1 MGDKPPAAAATGG
14 QAPAR
19 PADTVSVSST
29 SASAATSGRQPGSK
43 VLMDDLRFSEA
54 FAQFLVDTNVI
65 APEDALQ
72 ALDEQRRRTPP
83 IGRLALKQGML
94 NMKQVFAILA
104 EQPET
109 GLRFG
114 EQAIF
119 MGYLE
124 RETMELLLEE
134 QRRVRPGLGE
144 ILTEMGVVKKGVL
157 QKSRREFVRGVETV
171 LI

>member
-1 MGDKPPAAAATGG
+1 
-14 QAPAR
+14 
-19 PADTVSVSST
+19 
-29 SASAATSGRQPGSK
+29 
-43 VLMDDLRFSEA
+43 MDDLRFSEA
-54 FAQFLVDTNVI
+54 FAQYLVDNNVI
-65 APEDALQ
+65 AAEDALQ

-83 IGRLALKQGML
+83 IGRLALKKGL
-94 NMKQVFAILA
+94 LSMKQVFAILA

-124 RETMELLLEE
+124 RPDMEALLEE

-144 ILTEMGVVKKGVL
+144 ILGEMGVVKKGAL
-157 QKSRREFVRGVETV
+157 QKCRREFVRGYEAALV
-171 LI
+171 

>member
-1 MGDKPPAAAATGG
+1 
-14 QAPAR
+14 
-19 PADTVSVSST
+19 
-29 SASAATSGRQPGSK
+29 
-43 VLMDDLRFSEA
+43 MDDLRFSEA
-54 FAQFLVDTNVI
+54 FAQYLVDNNVI
-65 APEDALQ
+65 AAEDALQ

-83 IGRLALKQGML
+83 IGRLALKKGLL

-124 RETMELLLEE
+124 RPDMEALLEE
-134 QRRVRPGLGE
+134 QRRTRPGLGE
-144 ILTEMGVVKKGVL
+144 ILSEMGVVKRGAL
-157 QKSRREFVRGVETV
+157 QKCRREFVRGYEAALV
-171 LI
+171 

>member
-1 MGDKPPAAAATGG
+1 
-14 QAPAR
+14 
-19 PADTVSVSST
+19 
-29 SASAATSGRQPGSK
+29 
-43 VLMDDLRFSEA
+43 MDDLRFSEA

-65 APEDALQ
+65 GAEDALH

-83 IGRLALKQGML
+83 IGRLALKNGLL

-114 EQAIF
+114 EQAVF

-124 RETMELLLEE
+124 RDSMELLLDE

-144 ILTEMGVVKKGVL
+144 ILSEMGVVKKGTL
-157 QKSRREFVRGVETV
+157 QKCRRDFVRGMETALV
-171 LI
+171 

>member
-1 MGDKPPAAAATGG
+1 
-14 QAPAR
+14 
-19 PADTVSVSST
+19 
-29 SASAATSGRQPGSK
+29 
-43 VLMDDLRFSEA
+43 MDDLRFSEA

-65 APEDALQ
+65 GAEDALA

-83 IGRLALKQGML
+83 IGRLALKGGLL

-124 RETMELLLEE
+124 RESMELLLDE
-134 QRRVRPGLGE
+134 QRRLRPGLGE
-144 ILTEMGVVKKGVL
+144 ILSDMGVVKKAQL
-157 QKSRREFVRGVETV
+157 QKCRREFVRGMETALV
-171 LI
+171 

>member
-1 MGDKPPAAAATGG
+1 
-14 QAPAR
+14 
-19 PADTVSVSST
+19 
-29 SASAATSGRQPGSK
+29 
-43 VLMDDLRFSEA
+43 MDDLRFSEA
-54 FAQFLVDTNVI
+54 FAQYLVDNDVI
-65 APEDALQ
+65 AAEDALQ

-83 IGRLALKQGML
+83 IGRLALKRGLL

-124 RETMELLLEE
+124 RSAMEGLLEE
-134 QRRVRPGLGE
+134 QRRLRPGLGE
-144 ILTEMGVVKKGVL
+144 VLTEMGVVRKGTL
-157 QKSRREFVRGVETV
+157 QKCRREFVRNFEAALV
-171 LI
+171 